1 MIHES
6 LDPSCRM
13 ESEGTVSDS
22 GVQYNIGKS
31 EKFSVHIPTFLQ
43 QNDGDPAI
51 KVNQLHPFLGTNS
64 LTLLL

>member
-6 LDPSCRM
+6 LDPSHWM
-13 ESEGTVSDS
+13 ESEDTVSDP
-22 GVQYNIGKS
+22 GAQYNIGKS

-51 KVNQLHPFLGTNS
+51 KVN
-64 LTLLL
+64 